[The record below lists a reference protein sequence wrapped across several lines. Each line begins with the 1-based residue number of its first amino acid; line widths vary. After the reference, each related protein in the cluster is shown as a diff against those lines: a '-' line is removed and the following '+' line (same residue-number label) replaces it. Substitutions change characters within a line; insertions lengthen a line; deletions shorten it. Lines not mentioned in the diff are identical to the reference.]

1 MRILRPSSVMGLIRI
16 ELVLLGVDEG
26 FEDEESSFLED
37 VDVFGLDE
45 DEEEIDD
52 GVLLFWLISL
62 PSLSRRVDWLFEL
75 SGAAVR
81 IESFFTWDFSLLLVF
96 LMVFS
101 DDDGLGAIAG
111 EDDAKSIEDNELLSL
126 IAADEFL
133 SDDTFFPSVDL
144 FNLLTAPSINAE
156 SSSIELCLFRS
167 LDGNFSPCW
176 LIFRCLATGCCC

>member
-167 LDGNFSPCW
+167 LDGNFSPC
-176 LIFRCLATGCCC
+176 